1 MAMTERNLTV
11 NGKTYRIFDVSRADI
26 PDGPGS
32 LPYSIRILLENVLRK
47 EKLGKASAGD
57 VQKVLAYRSKPGQDI
72 PYYPARVLMQDF
84 TGVPAVVDL
93 AAMRNAMVARGGD
106 PKKINP
112 LIPVDLVID
121 HSVQIDFW
129 QGQNALQKNVEMEY
143 TRNSER
149 YRLLKW
155 AAESMDNFRVVPP
168 NSGIC
173 HQINFENLG
182 RIVRESDEDGT
193 PTLFPDTLI
202 GTDSHTT
209 MIDGLGI
216 MGWGVGGIEAEAV
229 LLGQAYVMPVPEV
242 IGVKLSGS
250 LPAGT
255 SASDLVLTL
264 TEMLRK
270 EGVVGKF
277 VEYFG
282 PGMSALPLPD
292 RATVANMSPEY
303 GATMGFFPVDDK
315 TIRYLK
321 ETGREEAAV
330 LSEAYLKET
339 GMFFS
344 PDSEPLYNK
353 VLHLDLGSVRPSLA
367 GPYRPQDRIDV
378 SNLPKIFG
386 AELEKNA
393 PGSADKT
400 VPAQING
407 TDVQIPHGAVAIASI
422 TSCTNTSNPFVMVGA
437 GLLAKKARA
446 RGLKPPVWVKT
457 SLAPGS
463 QVVLDYLERAGLV
476 DELEG
481 IGFTLSAFGCATC
494 IGNSGPLPDFVTR
507 AIDEGG
513 LLTASVSSGNRN
525 FEARIHQKVRFNF
538 LGSPLYVVAYALAG
552 RVDMDIMKE
561 PIGRDTEGKEVYLKE
576 IWPSSE
582 EIEAVLGTAVK
593 ADDFVKRYT
602 EVFKGDDTWRSLK
615 VDSSELFP
623 WDPEST
629 YIREPDLFFDAPE
642 GDPGVL
648 EGARAL
654 GVFGDSI
661 TTDHISPA
669 GTIAADYPAGR
680 YLQEKGV
687 PQKDFNSYGSRRG
700 NHEVMMRGTF
710 GNIRIKNQLV
720 PEKTGGYTRRS
731 PEGEIE
737 FIYDAAIKYAEEGT
751 PLIVLA
757 GKEYGTGSS
766 RDWAAKGPRLQGV
779 RAVIA
784 ESFERIHRSN
794 LVGMG
799 VLPLCFTG
807 GDTISSLGLTG
818 FESYSISGLGDFIPG
833 TVAEVTALSPE
844 GKNTRFKAA
853 LQIYSSVEADFI
865 RSGGVLPYVLEEL
878 K

>member
-1 MAMTERNLTV
+1 MANIERNFTID
-11 NGKTYRIFDVSRADI
+11 GKTYRIFDVSKADI
-26 PDGPGS
+26 PDGIGS
-32 LPYSIRILLENVLRK
+32 LPYSIRILLENILRK
-47 EKLGKASAGD
+47 ASLGKASAED
-57 VQKVLAYRSKPGQDI
+57 VHKVLAYRSSPGQDI

-129 QGQNALQKNVEMEY
+129 QGKNALQKNVEMEY

-182 RIVRESDEDGT
+182 RIVRESSEGGS
-193 PTLFPDTLI
+193 PTLIPDTVI

-242 IGVKLSGS
+242 IGVKLTGK
-250 LPAGT
+250 LPAGV

-303 GATMGFFPVDDK
+303 GATMGYFPVDDS

-321 ETGREEAAV
+321 ETGREEAAA

-344 PDSEPLYNK
+344 PDSEARYNK
-353 VLHLDLGSVRPSLA
+353 VLHLDLGSVRPSVA

-378 SNLPKIFG
+378 SDLPRVFG
-386 AELEKNA
+386 DELEKNA
-393 PGSADKT
+393 PGSSGKT
-400 VPAQING
+400 VKAHING
-407 TDVQIPHGAVAIASI
+407 TEIEIPQGAVAIASI
-422 TSCTNTSNPFVMVGA
+422 TSCTNTSNPFVMIGA
-437 GLLAKKARA
+437 GLLARKARA
-446 RGLKPPVWVKT
+446 RGLKPPAWVKT

-476 DELEG
+476 DDLEG
-481 IGFTLSAFGCATC
+481 IGFTVSAFGCATC
-494 IGNSGPLPDFVTR
+494 IGNSGPLPDFVTE
-507 AIDEGG
+507 AVDSEG

-538 LGSPLYVVAYALAG
+538 LGSPLYVVAFALAG
-552 RVDMDIMKE
+552 RVDLDIMKE
-561 PIGRDTEGKEVYLKE
+561 AIGKDAEGREVFLKD
-576 IWPSSE
+576 IWPTSD
-582 EIEAVLGTAVK
+582 EINSVLGSAVK
-593 ADDFVKRYT
+593 SEDFVKRYA
-602 EVFKGDDTWRSLK
+602 EVFQGDVTWRSLK
-615 VDSSELFP
+615 VDKSELFP
-623 WDPEST
+623 WDLEST
-629 YIREPDLFFDAPE
+629 YIREPDLFFDPPE
-642 GDPGVL
+642 GDPGVI
-648 EGARAL
+648 EKARAL
-654 GVFGDSI
+654 GAFGDSI

-687 PQKDFNSYGSRRG
+687 LQRDFNSYGSRRG

-731 PEGEIE
+731 PGSEIE
-737 FIYDAAIKYAEEGT
+737 FIYAAATKYAEEGT

-799 VLPLCFTG
+799 VLPFTFSR
-807 GDTISSLGLTG
+807 GDSVSSLGLSG
-818 FESYSISGLGDFIPG
+818 FETYSISGLEDFAPG
-833 TVAEVTALSPE
+833 TTVEVSAKSPE
-844 GKNTRFKAA
+844 GKTIRFKAT
-853 LQIYSSVEADFI
+853 LQIYSRVEAEFI
-865 RSGGVLPYVLEEL
+865 KSGGVLPYVLEEL